1 MQGLVR
7 STAWLAFFAAI
18 LAAWAM
24 MYAMATGMG
33 LDLLGRPDAMAEAMR
48 NMEPRMD
55 MDMPMA
61 RFGPLFAMWA
71 IMMLAMIA
79 LAAGSFPLTARG
91 AVFRRTRLLPRLAA
105 PTFPYRCISC
115 SFAALPSRGV

>member
-33 LDLLGRPDAMAEAMR
+33 AAMAARIAEGTPLPLPETRIRPIAWHALR
-48 NMEPRMD
+48 GPVMD
-55 MDMPMA
+55 VGVRYYWMKDKL
-61 RFGPLFAMWA
+61 GFA
-71 IMMLAMIA
+71 
-79 LAAGSFPLTARG
+79 S
-91 AVFRRTRLLPRLAA
+91 
-105 PTFPYRCISC
+105 
-115 SFAALPSRGV
+115 

>member
-71 IMMLAMIA
+71 IMMAAMMGPKA
-79 LAAGSFPLTARG
+79 KCGRSTD
-91 AVFRRTRLLPRLAA
+91 
-105 PTFPYRCISC
+105 
-115 SFAALPSRGV
+115 